1 MNTGANAHPLDYIRS
16 TFDPTISSV
25 LRVGG
30 IAIETFPPSIFE
42 TRIESRMDRFE
53 ANFSSRVFYLFFF
66 LPSFLVMGL
75 KLFCFLRGLKNRV
88 TTLKGDY
95 GVKLA
100 DDLLGEEIRNG
111 DTVCKG
117 GGKKKRKKRKKKKEK
132 EGHRCLH

>member
-1 MNTGANAHPLDYIRS
+1 MHPLDYIRS

-30 IAIETFPPSIFE
+30 IGIETSLPPPSIFE
-42 TRIESRMDRFE
+42 SKRGWIE
-53 ANFSSRVFYLFFF
+53 ANFVFFESCLLFFSS

-95 GVKLA
+95 GVLNQYRR
-100 DDLLGEEIRNG
+100 LTYL
-111 DTVCKG
+111 
-117 GGKKKRKKRKKKKEK
+117 EK
-132 EGHRCLH
+132 